1 MDEIHVMGG
10 SSLSGEISIQGSKN
24 AALPMMAAS
33 LMHRGTSVLRGC
45 PGISDVFCMEEI
57 LKSLGAVT
65 RWKGHDLYLD
75 CTDADQTE
83 VSALFTGRMR
93 SSVILLAAVLGR
105 NKVCRIGY
113 PGGCTIGKRPIDLH
127 LMALKELGA
136 EIEENSSYIY
146 ACCNGF
152 RGTEIVFGKSS
163 VGATQQ
169 AILAAVLAEGETI
182 LKNCAGEPEVVWL
195 CRYLRSMGAEISGE
209 GKPEIRIRGVRELSA
224 GDFHIPPDRIVAGT
238 YMCAAAVTK
247 SEIRLRRVPLEEMKA
262 FLDVYRKI
270 GGQYEWKSGTLSVN
284 GKTAV
289 HPVPFIQT
297 GTYPGFPTDLQA
309 PLMAVL
315 TGVRGK
321 SVIREKIFEDRFGS
335 AFQMKKMGAHI
346 EISGADAVITG
357 GCPLR
362 GCTVKAGDLRGG
374 AALILAAM
382 SAEGETCIRDAR
394 LIGRGYEHICED
406 LRALGCQIRQSS
418 SKGNERL

>member
-1 MDEIHVMGG
+1 
-10 SSLSGEISIQGSKN
+10 
-24 AALPMMAAS
+24 
-33 LMHRGTSVLRGC
+33 
-45 PGISDVFCMEEI
+45 ME
-57 LKSLGAVT
+57 
-65 RWKGHDLYLD
+65 
-75 CTDADQTE
+75 
-83 VSALFTGRMR
+83 
-93 SSVILLAAVLGR
+93 
-105 NKVCRIGY
+105 
-113 PGGCTIGKRPIDLH
+113 
-127 LMALKELGA
+127 
-136 EIEENSSYIY
+136 
-146 ACCNGF
+146 
-152 RGTEIVFGKSS
+152 
-163 VGATQQ
+163 
-169 AILAAVLAEGETI
+169 
-182 LKNCAGEPEVVWL
+182 
-195 CRYLRSMGAEISGE
+195 
-209 GKPEIRIRGVRELSA
+209 
-224 GDFHIPPDRIVAGT
+224 
-238 YMCAAAVTK
+238 
-247 SEIRLRRVPLEEMKA
+247 
-262 FLDVYRKI
+262 
-270 GGQYEWKSGTLSVN
+270 SGTLSVN

-406 LRALGCQIRQSS
+406 LRALGCQIRQLS